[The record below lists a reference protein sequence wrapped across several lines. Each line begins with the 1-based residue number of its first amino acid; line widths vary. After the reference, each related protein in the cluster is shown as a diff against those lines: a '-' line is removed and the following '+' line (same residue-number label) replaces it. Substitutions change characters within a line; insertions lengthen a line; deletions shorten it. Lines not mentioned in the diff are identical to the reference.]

1 MDGILVYRRSS
12 QNVFCMFGNLDLYI
26 STRSRSMKIFCIFV
40 HTIFHNITQ
49 KTRSIRILVVR
60 VFILYNETVRRMR
73 IFKNLFLIAVS
84 SQKKGTPWTEN
95 VVEVRVKFFNRCS

>member
-1 MDGILVYRRSS
+1 
-12 QNVFCMFGNLDLYI
+12 VFCMFGNLDLYI
-26 STRSRSMKIFCIFV
+26 STRSRSMTIFCIFV
-40 HTIFHNITQ
+40 HIIFHDNFTQ

-73 IFKNLFLIAVS
+73 IFKNLFLIAMS

-95 VVEVRVKFFNRCS
+95 VVEVCVKFFNRCS